1 MSIFTVA
8 KYLRISSEDDD
19 LKEAG
24 KRESNSIANQR
35 DLLDSFI
42 AGTPDFSGAAV
53 VEFCDDGWSGKDF
66 ERPAFQKMLTGARQ
80 GKIQCI
86 VVKDMSRFG
95 RDYLVVG
102 NYISKVFPFLGV
114 RFIAVNDGVD
124 SIRPNDTDSLDTSF
138 KALIYDLYSRDLS
151 RKVRSAKNFRAQKGD
166 FLAPFAP
173 FGYVKNPENRKQ
185 LVADPAA
192 AGIVRQIF
200 QMAADGMKTVQIAKA
215 LNREGI
221 PTPMVYKRMAGCS
234 RSVWPCVRED
244 NFWTHRKVSL
254 ILRDE
259 RYLGKSIYG
268 KHVRDIVGNQHLVKC
283 RRDDWMTVEG
293 THEGIVA
300 QEEFDRAQDA
310 MRKFSERGCYAAGN
324 NPLCG
329 KVRCGIC
336 GYAMNRSDGKNACYG
351 CRTSLVTERYLCP
364 DEKISERELLE
375 FVLEGLCVRA
385 AAAEELSDVWA
396 EQQRQARKDRDI
408 QEKRLLSLRE
418 ALVRQANQTRGIY
431 ESFVL
436 GEIDKEK
443 YLSAKAAASKQK
455 EGIIRQIAEME
466 AALEQ
471 NNSDIESEDK
481 VAFGFR
487 EYERIRRITQEIAT
501 AVLKEVRVYPGNR
514 LEMIWNYRRDFS
526 E

>member
-8 KYLRISSEDDD
+8 KYLRISSEDND

-80 GKIQCI
+80 GEIQCI

-329 KVRCGIC
+329 KVR
-336 GYAMNRSDGKNACYG
+336 
-351 CRTSLVTERYLCP
+351 
-364 DEKISERELLE
+364 
-375 FVLEGLCVRA
+375 
-385 AAAEELSDVWA
+385 
-396 EQQRQARKDRDI
+396 
-408 QEKRLLSLRE
+408 
-418 ALVRQANQTRGIY
+418 
-431 ESFVL
+431 
-436 GEIDKEK
+436 
-443 YLSAKAAASKQK
+443 
-455 EGIIRQIAEME
+455 
-466 AALEQ
+466 
-471 NNSDIESEDK
+471 
-481 VAFGFR
+481 
-487 EYERIRRITQEIAT
+487 
-501 AVLKEVRVYPGNR
+501 
-514 LEMIWNYRRDFS
+514 
-526 E
+526 